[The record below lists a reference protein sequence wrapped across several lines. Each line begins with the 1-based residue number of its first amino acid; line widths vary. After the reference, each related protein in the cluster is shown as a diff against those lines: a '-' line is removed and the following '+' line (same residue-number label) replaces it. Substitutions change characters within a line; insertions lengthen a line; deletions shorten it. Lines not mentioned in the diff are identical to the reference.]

1 MVRGISIKDLFL
13 GSDKLHWLGA
23 KQSQWQS
30 QRSFEW
36 SRVRD
41 LVYSSY
47 HLIHAG
53 LLFAA

>member
-1 MVRGISIKDLFL
+1 MVRGISIKDLFS

-30 QRSFEW
+30 QGSFEW

-41 LVYSSY
+41 LVYYSY